1 MPSALQG
8 GRHQPSQ
15 NRAIACQKRSEE
27 TEDMNELREQESGV
41 FIVADDAPLFVVPFD
56 RDGKEEVLYAT
67 DDAAADRAL
76 GLDKQRERI
85 NLAGVWSHLD
95 WDGAE
100 AYLER
105 IDSE

>member
-1 MPSALQG
+1 
-8 GRHQPSQ
+8 
-15 NRAIACQKRSEE
+15 
-27 TEDMNELREQESGV
+27 MNELREQEPSV
-41 FIVADDAPLFVVPFD
+41 FIVADDAPLFAVPFD
-56 RDGKEEVLYAT
+56 KDGKEDVLYAT
-67 DDAAADRAL
+67 DEDAADRAL

-95 WDGAE
+95 WDDAE